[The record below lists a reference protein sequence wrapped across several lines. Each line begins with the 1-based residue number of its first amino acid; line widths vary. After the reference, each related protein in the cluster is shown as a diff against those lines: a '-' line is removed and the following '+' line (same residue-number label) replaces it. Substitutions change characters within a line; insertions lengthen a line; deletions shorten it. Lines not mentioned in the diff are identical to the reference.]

1 MSLLQSALDRMG
13 PLDPSH
19 FDLAQP
25 RLDSQTKPRGSLGTL
40 ERIACRLVA
49 LAGGGTPCAD
59 PARVYTCAGDHGVAA
74 QGVSLFPQEVTRQMV
89 ENFVHNGA
97 AINVL
102 TRTAGVDL
110 KVVDAGCL
118 GGPFPEHPALI
129 QCKVA
134 PGTRDFTTGP
144 AMTRQQCLA
153 ALENGVRLA
162 LTARDDGMRTLC
174 TGEMGI
180 ANTTPATALF
190 CAYLGL
196 DPGTVTGPGTGLNAE
211 GIRHKIRVIERALA
225 LHAPVVAAGDP
236 IDTLACLGGFE
247 IATLAGMLLGGASL
261 GMALVV
267 DGFIS
272 ASAFAAARAIHPCVA
287 EHAFFAHA
295 SAEPG
300 FAAVMGALGGR
311 PLLDLGMRLGEGTGA
326 AMAVFILR
334 CAANLYNDMATF
346 AAAGVNSGSAGHAN

>member
-1 MSLLQSALDRMG
+1 MSILQSALDRIST
-13 PLDPSH
+13 LDPTYFDQAQSH
-19 FDLAQP
+19 
-25 RLDSQTKPRGSLGTL
+25 LDSQTKPKGSLGTL
-40 ERIACRLVA
+40 ERVACRLVA
-49 LAGGGTPCAD
+49 LAGGEAPHVD

-74 QGVSLFPQEVTRQMV
+74 QGVSLFPQDVTRQMV
-89 ENFVHNGA
+89 ENFVREGA

-102 TRTAGVDL
+102 TRTTGVDL

-118 GGPFPEHPALI
+118 GGPFPEHPALV

-144 AMTRQQCLA
+144 AMTRQECLT

-162 LTARDDGMRTLC
+162 RTAREDGMKTLC

-196 DPGTVTGPGTGLNAE
+196 EPEAITGPGTGLNAE

-225 LHAPVVAAGDP
+225 LHAPVVATGDP
-236 IDTLACLGGFE
+236 IDILACLGGFE
-247 IATLAGMLLGGASL
+247 IATLAGMILGGASL
-261 GMALVV
+261 GMALVI

-272 ASAFAAARAIHPCVA
+272 SSAFAAARAIHPAVA
-287 EHAFFAHA
+287 EYAFFAHA

-300 FAAVMGALGGR
+300 FAAVMDGLGAA
-311 PLLDLGMRLGEGTGA
+311 PLLNLGMRLGEGTGA

-334 CAANLYNDMATF
+334 CAANIYNEMATF
-346 AAAGVNSGSAGHAN
+346 SSAGVDSGN

>member
-1 MSLLQSALDRMG
+1 MSLLQSAIDGIR
-13 PLDPSH
+13 PLDPTY
-19 FDLAQP
+19 FDLAQAH
-25 RLDSQTKPRGSLGTL
+25 LDTQTKPKGSLGTL
-40 ERIACRLVA
+40 EGIACRLVA
-49 LAGGGTPCAD
+49 LAAGGAPAVD

-89 ENFVHNGA
+89 ENFVRNGA

-110 KVVDAGCL
+110 RVVDAGCL
-118 GGPFPEHPALI
+118 GGAFPEHPALV

-134 PGTRDFTTGP
+134 PGTRDFTTHA
-144 AMTRQQCLA
+144 AMTREECVQ
-153 ALENGVRLA
+153 ALENGIRLA
-162 LTARDDGMRTLC
+162 HAAKEDGIRTLC

-190 CAYLGL
+190 SAYLGL
-196 DPGTVTGPGTGLNAE
+196 DPEAITGPGTGLNAD
-211 GIRHKIRVIERALA
+211 GVRHKIRVIQKALA
-225 LHAPVVAAGDP
+225 LHAPAVATGDP
-236 IDTLACLGGFE
+236 IGILACLGGFE

-261 GMALVV
+261 GMALVI

-272 ASAFAAARAIHPCVA
+272 SSAFAAARAICPTVA
-287 EHAFFAHA
+287 EYAFFAHA

-300 FAAVMGALGGR
+300 FAAVMEGVGAAPILN
-311 PLLDLGMRLGEGTGA
+311 LGMRLGEGTGA

-334 CAANLYNDMATF
+334 SAANIYNEMATF
-346 AAAGVNSGSAGHAN
+346 ASAGVNAGK

>member
-1 MSLLQSALDRMG
+1 MSLLQSTIEHIL
-13 PLDPSH
+13 PLDPTH
-19 FDLAQP
+19 FDLAQAH
-25 RLDSQTKPRGSLGTL
+25 LDSQTKPRGSLGAL
-40 ERIACRLVA
+40 EGIACRLVA

-59 PARVYTCAGDHGVAA
+59 PARVCTCAGDHGVAA

-89 ENFVHNGA
+89 ENFVANGA

-102 TRTAGVDL
+102 SRTAGVDL

-118 GGPFPEHPALI
+118 GGPFAEHPALV

-144 AMTRQQCLA
+144 AMTRAQCLE

-162 LTARDDGMRTLC
+162 RSARDEGFRTLC

-196 DPGTVTGPGTGLNAE
+196 EPEGITGPGTGLNAE
-211 GIRHKIRVIERALA
+211 GVRHKARVIERALA
-225 LHAPVVAAGDP
+225 LHAPVVATGDP
-236 IDTLACLGGFE
+236 IDILACLGGYE

-272 ASAFAAARAIHPCVA
+272 TSAFAAARAICPTVA
-287 EHAFFAHA
+287 EYAFFAHA

-300 FAAVMGALGGR
+300 FAAVVEALGVR
-311 PLLDLGMRLGEGTGA
+311 PLLNLGMRLGEGTGA

-334 CAANLYNDMATF
+334 CAANIYNDMATF
-346 AAAGVNSGSAGHAN
+346 ASAGVHSGK

>member
-1 MSLLQSALDRMG
+1 MSLLQSTLDRIQ
-13 PLDPSH
+13 PLDPAL
-19 FDLAQP
+19 FDQAQAH
-25 RLDSQTKPRGSLGTL
+25 LDSQTKPRGSLGTL
-40 ERIACRLVA
+40 ERVACRLVA
-49 LAGGGTPCAD
+49 LAGGGSPSAD

-89 ENFVHNGA
+89 ENFVNNGA

-102 TRTAGVDL
+102 TRTADVDL

-118 GGPFPEHPALI
+118 GGKFPDHPALV

-134 PGTRDFTTGP
+134 AGTDDFTTGP
-144 AMTRQQCLA
+144 AMTRRQCVQ
-153 ALENGVRLA
+153 ALENGIRLA
-162 LTARDDGMRTLC
+162 QAAKDDGVTTLC

-196 DPGTVTGPGTGLNAE
+196 APEAVTGPGTGLNAE
-211 GIRHKIRVIERALA
+211 GVRHKVRVIERALA
-225 LHAPVVAAGDP
+225 LHAPTIATGDP
-236 IDTLACLGGFE
+236 VGILASLGGYE

-272 ASAFAAARAIHPCVA
+272 TSAYAAARAIHPLVA
-287 EHAFFAHA
+287 EYAFFAHA

-300 FAAVMGALGGR
+300 FAAVADGLGAS
-311 PLLDLGMRLGEGTGA
+311 PLLDLGLRLGEGTGA

-334 CAANLYNDMATF
+334 CAANLYNEMATF
-346 AAAGVNSGSAGHAN
+346 ESAGVHGGN

>member
-1 MSLLQSALDRMG
+1 MLQSTIARIRPLDRA
-13 PLDPSH
+13 H
-19 FDLAQP
+19 FATAQAH
-25 RLDSQTKPRGSLGTL
+25 LDSQTKPKGSLGVL
-40 ERIACRLVA
+40 ERVACRLVA
-49 LAGGGTPCAD
+49 MNDGGAPKVD
-59 PARVYTCAGDHGVAA
+59 PARIYTCAGDHGVAA

-89 ENFVHNGA
+89 ANFVMNGA

-118 GGPFPEHPALI
+118 GGKFPDHPALV

-134 PGTRDFTTGP
+134 PGTKDLSTEA
-144 AMTRQQCLA
+144 AMSREECVR
-153 ALENGVRLA
+153 ALENGIRLA
-162 LTARDDGMRTLC
+162 QTAHADGITTLG

-190 CAYLGL
+190 CAYLDLSPAGI
-196 DPGTVTGPGTGLNAE
+196 TGPGTGL
-211 GIRHKIRVIERALA
+211 GTDGVRHKIAVIEKALA
-225 LHAPVVAAGDP
+225 LHKETIAKADPVDILAA
-236 IDTLACLGGFE
+236 LGGFE

-261 GMALVV
+261 GMPLMV

-272 ASAFAAARAIHPCVA
+272 SSAFVAARAICPVVA
-287 EHAFFAHA
+287 EYAFFSHA

-300 FAAVMGALGGR
+300 FAAVMDRLGST
-311 PLLDLGMRLGEGTGA
+311 PLLHLDLRLGEGTGA

-334 CAANLYNDMATF
+334 SAANLYNEMATF
-346 AAAGVNSGSAGHAN
+346 SSAGVHGGE

>member
-1 MSLLQSALDRMG
+1 MSLLQSTIESVT
-13 PLDPSH
+13 PLDPKY
-19 FDLAQP
+19 FDQAQAHI
-25 RLDSQTKPRGSLGTL
+25 DSQTKPRGSLGTL

-49 LAGGGTPCAD
+49 LARGQAPRVD
-59 PARVYTCAGDHGVAA
+59 PARVCTCAGDHGVAA

-89 ENFVHNGA
+89 ENFVRSGA

-118 GGPFPEHPALI
+118 GGPFPEHPALV

-144 AMTRQQCLA
+144 AMTRNQCIQ

-162 LTARDDGMRTLC
+162 QAARDDGIVTLC

-180 ANTTPATALF
+180 ANSTPATALF

-196 DPGTVTGPGTGLNAE
+196 SPEAVTGPGTGLDAE
-211 GIRHKIRVIERALA
+211 GVRHKAKVIEKGLS
-225 LHAPVVAAGDP
+225 LHSPAIASGDP
-236 IDTLACLGGFE
+236 VAILASLGGFE

-272 ASAFAAARAIHPCVA
+272 ASAFAAARAICPTVA
-287 EHAFFAHA
+287 EYAFFAHA

-300 FAAVMGALGGR
+300 FAAVMESLGAT
-311 PLLDLGMRLGEGTGA
+311 PLLHLGMRLGEGTGA

-334 CAANLYNDMATF
+334 CAANIYTDMATF
-346 AAAGVNSGSAGHAN
+346 ASAGVNAGK

>member
-1 MSLLQSALDRMG
+1 MSILQSALDRIS
-13 PLDPSH
+13 PLDPAY
-19 FDLAQP
+19 FDQAQAH
-25 RLDSQTKPRGSLGTL
+25 LDTQTKPKGSLGTL

-49 LAGGGTPCAD
+49 LADGQAPRVD
-59 PARVYTCAGDHGVAA
+59 PARAYTCAGDHGVAA
-74 QGVSLFPQEVTRQMV
+74 QGVSLFPQDVTRQMV
-89 ENFVHNGA
+89 ENFVREGA

-118 GGPFPEHPALI
+118 GGPFPEHPALV

-144 AMTRQQCLA
+144 AMTRQECLT

-162 LTARDDGMRTLC
+162 RTAWEDGMKTLC

-196 DPGTVTGPGTGLNAE
+196 EPEAITGPGTGLNAE

-225 LHAPVVAAGDP
+225 LHAPVVATGDP
-236 IDTLACLGGFE
+236 IDILACLGGFE
-247 IATLAGMLLGGASL
+247 IATLAGMILGGASL
-261 GMALVV
+261 GMALVI

-272 ASAFAAARAIHPCVA
+272 SSAFAAARAIHPAVA
-287 EHAFFAHA
+287 EYAFFAHA

-300 FAAVMGALGGR
+300 FAAVMDGLGAA
-311 PLLDLGMRLGEGTGA
+311 PLLNLGMRLGEGTGA

-334 CAANLYNDMATF
+334 CAANIYNDMATF
-346 AAAGVNSGSAGHAN
+346 DSAGVDSGN

>member
-1 MSLLQSALDRMG
+1 MSFLQQTIERIPHLDLSLLDK
-13 PLDPSH
+13 
-19 FDLAQP
+19 AQAH
-25 RLDSQTKPRGSLGTL
+25 LDSQTKPRGSLGQL
-40 ERIACRLVA
+40 ERVACRMLA
-49 LAGGGTPCAD
+49 IAAGGAPRVD
-59 PARVYTCAGDHGVAA
+59 PARIYTCAGDHGVAA

-89 ENFVHNGA
+89 ENFMNNGA

-118 GGPFPEHPALI
+118 GGTFRDHPSLI

-134 PGTRDFTTGP
+134 PGTQDLSIGP
-144 AMTRQQCLA
+144 AMTRAQCVL
-153 ALENGVRLA
+153 ALENGIRLA
-162 LTARDDGMRTLC
+162 EQAKADGMATLG

-196 DPGTVTGPGTGLNAE
+196 TPTRITGPGTGLSTE
-211 GIRHKIRVIERALA
+211 GMRHKTAVIEKALA
-225 LHAPVVAAGDP
+225 LHQAVIANGDAVDILAA
-236 IDTLACLGGFE
+236 LGGLE

-261 GMALVV
+261 GMQLVI

-272 ASAFAAARAIHPCVA
+272 TSAVVAAQAICPLVA
-287 EHAFFAHA
+287 QYAFFSHA

-300 FAAVMGALGGR
+300 FAAIMERLDAQ
-311 PLLDLGMRLGEGTGA
+311 PLLHLGLRLGEGTGA
-326 AMAVFILR
+326 ALAIFLMR
-334 CAANLYNDMATF
+334 SAANLYTDMATF
-346 AAAGVNSGSAGHAN
+346 ESAGVNNGK

>member
-1 MSLLQSALDRMG
+1 MSLLQSTIAKIS
-13 PLDPSH
+13 PLDPKY
-19 FDLAQP
+19 FELAQAH
-25 RLDSQTKPRGSLGTL
+25 LDTQTKPQGSLGTL
-40 ERIACRLVA
+40 EKIACRLVA
-49 LAGGGTPCAD
+49 LSKGQAPKVD
-59 PARVYTCAGDHGVAA
+59 PARIYTCAGDHGVAA

-89 ENFVHNGA
+89 ENFVRNGA

-118 GGPFPEHPALI
+118 GGEFAAHPALI

-134 PGTRDFTTGP
+134 PGTKDFTTQA
-144 AMTRQQCLA
+144 AMTREECVT
-153 ALENGVRLA
+153 ALENGIRLA
-162 LTARDDGMRTLC
+162 QTAAAEGMSTLG

-196 DPGTVTGPGTGLNAE
+196 EPMDITGPGTGLKAE
-211 GIRHKIRVIERALA
+211 GVRHKAGVIRKALD
-225 LHAPVVAAGDP
+225 LHAPVIKAGDP
-236 IDTLACLGGFE
+236 VDILAALGGFE

-261 GMALVV
+261 GMALVI

-272 ASAFAAARAIHPCVA
+272 TSAFAAARAICPLVG
-287 EHAFFAHA
+287 EYAFFAHA

-300 FAAVMGALGGR
+300 FAAVMNSFGAT
-311 PLLDLGMRLGEGTGA
+311 PLLHLGLRLGEGTGA

-334 CAANLYNDMATF
+334 SAANLYKEMATF
-346 AAAGVNSGSAGHAN
+346 TSAGVNSGQ

>member
-1 MSLLQSALDRMG
+1 MSLLQSAIDHIR
-13 PLDPSH
+13 PLDPSY
-19 FDLAQP
+19 FDLAQAH
-25 RLDSQTKPRGSLGTL
+25 LDSQTKPRGSLGTL
-40 ERIACRLVA
+40 EGIACRLVA
-49 LAGGGTPCAD
+49 LAGGGAPRVD
-59 PARVYTCAGDHGVAA
+59 PARVCTCAGDHGVAA

-89 ENFVHNGA
+89 ENFVGNGA

-102 TRTAGVDL
+102 SRTAGVDL

-118 GGPFPEHPALI
+118 GGPFAEHPSLV

-134 PGTRDFTTGP
+134 PGTRDFTAGP
-144 AMTRQQCLA
+144 AMTREQCLE

-162 LTARDDGMRTLC
+162 RTARDEGFRTLC

-196 DPGTVTGPGTGLNAE
+196 DPEAITGPGTGLNAE
-211 GIRHKIRVIERALA
+211 GVRHKARVIERALA
-225 LHAPVVAAGDP
+225 LHAPVVATGDP
-236 IDTLACLGGFE
+236 IGILACLGGYE

-272 ASAFAAARAIHPCVA
+272 TSAFAAARAICPTVA
-287 EHAFFAHA
+287 EYAFFAHA

-300 FAAVMGALGGR
+300 FAAVVEALGVR
-311 PLLDLGMRLGEGTGA
+311 PLLNLGMRLGEGTGA

-334 CAANLYNDMATF
+334 CAANIYNEMATF
-346 AAAGVNSGSAGHAN
+346 ESAGVHSGK

>member
-1 MSLLQSALDRMG
+1 MSLLQSTLDRIR
-13 PLDPSH
+13 PLDPAH
-19 FDLAQP
+19 FDLAQAH
-25 RLDSQTKPRGSLGTL
+25 LDTQTKPKGSLGTL
-40 ERIACRLVA
+40 ENIACRLVA
-49 LAGGGTPCAD
+49 LAGGAKPCAD
-59 PARVYTCAGDHGVAA
+59 PARVCTCAGDHGVAA

-89 ENFVHNGA
+89 ENFVRNGA

-118 GGPFPEHPALI
+118 GGPFPEHPALV

-134 PGTRDFTTGP
+134 PGTRDFTSGP
-144 AMTRQQCLA
+144 AMTRNECLA
-153 ALENGVRLA
+153 ALENGIRLA
-162 LTARDDGMRTLC
+162 LTAGEDGVRTLC

-196 DPGTVTGPGTGLNAE
+196 EPGDITGPGTGLNAE
-211 GIRHKIRVIERALA
+211 GVRHKARVVERALA
-225 LHAPVVAAGDP
+225 LHAPAIATGDP
-236 IDTLACLGGFE
+236 VEILACLGGFE

-272 ASAFAAARAIHPCVA
+272 TSAFAAARAIHPGVS
-287 EHAFFAHA
+287 EYAFFAHA

-300 FAAVMGALGGR
+300 FAAVMDGLGGQ
-311 PLLDLGMRLGEGTGA
+311 PLLNLGLRLGEGTGA

-334 CAANLYNDMATF
+334 CAANIYNEMATF
-346 AAAGVNSGSAGHAN
+346 ASAGVTSGN